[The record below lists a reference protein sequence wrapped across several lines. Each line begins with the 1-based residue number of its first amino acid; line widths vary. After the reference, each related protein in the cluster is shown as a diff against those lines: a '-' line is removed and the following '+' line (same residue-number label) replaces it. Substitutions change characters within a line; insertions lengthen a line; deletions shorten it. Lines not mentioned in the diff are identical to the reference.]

1 MEEIALTTPSSIRH
15 PAAAGGLSGISRL
28 IRQICLLRAQAEPVQ
43 AARLQETELAEAVRE
58 FRAAHGSEA
67 LPESE
72 LQAMFSREESRVAD
86 AVILAELLVP
96 RLVSGLPVSTRPIP
110 DATHSAPS
118 LVEAARRNERGAPDI
133 PDLLDAMLAAERN
146 GRR

>member
-1 MEEIALTTPSSIRH
+1 M
-15 PAAAGGLSGISRL
+15 
-28 IRQICLLRAQAEPVQ
+28 Q
-43 AARLQETELAEAVRE
+43 AARLETELAEAVRE
-58 FRAAHGSEA
+58 LHAAQGAEA

-72 LQAMFSREESRVAD
+72 LQAMFVREENRVAD

-96 RLVSGLPVSTRPIP
+96 RLVSGLPVATGPAP
-110 DATHSAPS
+110 DATRTALSG
-118 LVEAARRNERGAPDI
+118 VAATRRPERGAPDI